1 MHPQKGSVVRWGGSC
16 LYGVNVSEVC
26 TPEVLWE
33 CMIHHTSVSFFFFY
47 FILCKIV
54 CLTPVESLFFN
65 GCDTCFSVLLELKCL
80 GCANFYLVSLWC
92 IFAYNI
98 LM

>member
-33 CMIHHTSVSFFFFY
+33 CMIHHTSVSFFI
-47 FILCKIV
+47 FISYYVKLCV
-54 CLTPVESLFFN
+54 SH
-65 GCDTCFSVLLELKCL
+65 LLNLSFL
-80 GCANFYLVSLWC
+80 MVAILVFQFYLS
-92 IFAYNI
+92 
-98 LM
+98 